1 MRSKPVLVA
10 ALICLASPTN
20 AQTAVGGMPW
30 FGFGPVDTVYA
41 LAIDTTVAFAGR
53 ASLLLQSLRGADA
66 STWIAS
72 HQIVDA
78 RAYRGKRVRIRAH
91 LRAQDVTSAG
101 MWVVVD
107 GFANGRPATLLSDS
121 LTPGLRGSTAWQGVS
136 MIFDVPVGAGCI
148 RYGSILHGTGA
159 VWLDSIVFDTVML
172 GTSTTLHRMK
182 PEPLST
188 AGNCDGM
195 VPKPTNLDFEQGP

>member
-10 ALICLASPTN
+10 VLICLASAGN
-20 AQTAVGGMPW
+20 AQAPGGGVPW
-30 FGFGPVDTVYA
+30 FGFGPVDTAYA

-53 ASLLLQSLRGADA
+53 GSLLLQSLPGANA

-91 LRAQDVTSAG
+91 LRTQEVTSAG
-101 MWVVVD
+101 TWVVVD
-107 GFANGRPATLLSDS
+107 GVANGRPATLLSDS
-121 LTPGLRGSTAWQGVS
+121 LTPGLRGNNAWQGVS
-136 MIFDVPVGAGCI
+136 MVFDVPAGAACI
-148 RYGSILHGTGA
+148 RYGSIIHGTGA
-159 VWLDSIVFDTVML
+159 VWLDSIVFDTVAL
-172 GTSTTLHRMK
+172 STSTTLHSKK

-188 AGNCDGM
+188 AGNCDG
-195 VPKPTNLDFEQGP
+195 VVAKPTNLDFEQAP